1 MDGCDGNDFR
11 EFAMDGNGQH
21 RAGVDRPVMGWLRLT
36 ERRLSLLN
44 WALIISANLALCA
57 LISVSPHHSIY
68 DEQWFLD
75 TVTLLKQR
83 GLSIEFIREFP
94 GAPGPTFTIVYAI
107 LMALFHPT
115 FPWIRFF
122 NVAFLITSAVL
133 VWRIL
138 ALRYADTDRTSS
150 LGGLPSR
157 PCASLALLAA
167 SLTALPTV
175 GVSAGMVLTETPAVF
190 FMTVSLLLLASA
202 MTYESWRPLS
212 VLGSVVS
219 ALGIGAAVIGRQNYL
234 VILPCLLLAIRWPS
248 GNPDGQDIF
257 RITTITAVVVLLVS
271 PIFIVWGG
279 LIPPR
284 SASVGFGISLPN
296 GIRSAGYGGVIALL
310 FAPEIYGA
318 LAKRK
323 LLMVGIVTVSAMLAL
338 MMDKRT
344 VPMSSVLELF
354 SSDVLVST
362 VSTGFNVLLAFSAVS
377 FLVCFSI
384 FLWQQRMNWFTRLTG
399 STALVGILS
408 NAKITHQFS
417 SRYVFVFIPFLVLS
431 MAPTVRSNWHQPLR
445 LAAGACLSL
454 GALSSYFLFAH

>member
-1 MDGCDGNDFR
+1 MNYALPGRIASRGTGR
-11 EFAMDGNGQH
+11 
-21 RAGVDRPVMGWLRLT
+21 VDRPAMGWPRLT
-36 ERRLSLLN
+36 ERRLSVLN

-107 LMALFHPT
+107 LVALLHPT

-122 NVAFLITSAVL
+122 NVAFLIASAVL
-133 VWRIL
+133 IWRVL
-138 ALRYADTDRTSS
+138 ALTYADTARTSS
-150 LGGLPSR
+150 LGGPPSGPR
-157 PCASLALLAA
+157 PSPALLAA
-167 SLTALPTV
+167 SLTVLPTV
-175 GVSAGMVLTETPAVF
+175 GVSAGMVLTEAPAVF
-190 FMTVSLLLLASA
+190 FMTVSLFLLASA
-202 MTYESWRPLS
+202 MTQESWRALS
-212 VLGSVVS
+212 VPGSVVS
-219 ALGIGAAVIGRQNYL
+219 ALGIAAAVIGRQNYL
-234 VILPCLLLAIRWPS
+234 VILPCLLLAIRWSS
-248 GNPDGQDIF
+248 GTPDRRDIF
-257 RITTITAVVVLLVS
+257 QIATITAVVVLLVS

-284 SASVGFGISLPN
+284 SASSGFGISLPN
-296 GIRSAGYGGVIALL
+296 GIRSAGYAGVIALL
-310 FAPEIYGA
+310 FAPEIYRA

-323 LLMVGIVTVSAMLAL
+323 LLVAGIVTVSAALAL
-338 MMDKRT
+338 MMDRPT
-344 VPMSSVLELF
+344 VPMSSVLGAFF
-354 SSDVLVST
+354 SETLV
-362 VSTGFNVLLAFSAVS
+362 VAISTGFNVLLAFSAVS

-384 FLWQQRMNWFTRLTG
+384 FLWQQRTNWFTRLTG

-408 NAKITHQFS
+408 NTKITHQFT

-431 MAPTVRSNWHQPLR
+431 MAPAVRSNWHQPLR
-445 LAAGACLSL
+445 LAAGVCLSL